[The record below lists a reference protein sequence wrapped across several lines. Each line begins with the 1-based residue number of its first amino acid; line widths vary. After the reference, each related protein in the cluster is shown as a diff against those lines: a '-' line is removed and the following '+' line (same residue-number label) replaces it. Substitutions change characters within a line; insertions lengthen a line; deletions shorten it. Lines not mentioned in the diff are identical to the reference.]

1 MGELGQRNLMPIEN
15 RNTKLIGERVD
26 LVRLENC
33 KSSVE
38 FFEKELEELGKL
50 RN

>member
-1 MGELGQRNLMPIEN
+1 MTIEN

-33 KSSVE
+33 KSYVE